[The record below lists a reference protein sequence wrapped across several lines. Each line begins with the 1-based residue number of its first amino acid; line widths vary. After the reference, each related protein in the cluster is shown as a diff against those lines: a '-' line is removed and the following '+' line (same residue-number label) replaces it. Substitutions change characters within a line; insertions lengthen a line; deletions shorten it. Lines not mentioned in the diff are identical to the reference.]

1 MADLEVAAAV
11 DARGLDVAFG
21 VAAGEVLAVLGPN
34 GAGKSTTAA
43 IISGLLRGDRALV
56 RVGDRTLTDT
66 GRGVFIPVHDRR
78 VGVLLQDPMLFPHM
92 SVIGN
97 VRFAACRGRGGR
109 NTQAGERARG
119 WLERVGAGE
128 LADRK
133 PGELSGGQAQR
144 VALAR
149 ALAAA
154 PSVLVLDEP
163 LAGLDVAAA
172 AAIRGELRNVLT
184 GDERAVLLIT
194 HDLLDVIGLADRIM
208 VLEEGCIAD
217 IGPVTDVLSAPR
229 SRFGARIAGVNV
241 VRGVIES
248 PAVLRSTRQAWH
260 GVPAASLPTGS
271 DAVAVFSP
279 AAVAIFR
286 DEPHGSPRNSVN
298 VRITTLE
305 LVGGVV
311 RVRATELTGE
321 APALAADV
329 TPEAV
334 ADIRLSVGDCVW
346 FTVKTQEVGLHAA
359 TRPGASRR

>member
-11 DARGLDVAFG
+11 AARGLDVAFG

-34 GAGKSTTAA
+34 GAGKSTTASV
-43 IISGLLRGDRALV
+43 ISGLLRGDRAVV
-56 RVGDRTLTDT
+56 RVGHRTLTDT
-66 GRGVFIPVHDRR
+66 DRGVFIPVPDRR

-97 VRFAACRGRGGR
+97 VRFAAGRGRGGR

-128 LADRK
+128 LAGRK

-154 PSVLVLDEP
+154 PSVLLLDEP

-184 GDERAVLLIT
+184 EDERAVLLIT
-194 HDLLDVIGLADRIM
+194 HDLLDVFGLADRIM
-208 VLEEGCIAD
+208 VLEEGRIAD
-217 IGPVTDVLSAPR
+217 IGPVTDVLAAPR

-248 PAVLRSTRQAWH
+248 PAVLRSARHAWH
-260 GVPAASLPTGS
+260 GVPAASLPPGS

-286 DEPHGSPRNSVN
+286 DEPNGSPRNSVN
-298 VRITTLE
+298 VRITSLE
-305 LVGGVV
+305 LAGGVV
-311 RVRATELTGE
+311 RVRAAELTGGL
-321 APALAADV
+321 PALAADV

-334 ADIRLSVGDCVW
+334 ADIGLSVGDRVW

-359 TRPGASRR
+359 TRPGASSR